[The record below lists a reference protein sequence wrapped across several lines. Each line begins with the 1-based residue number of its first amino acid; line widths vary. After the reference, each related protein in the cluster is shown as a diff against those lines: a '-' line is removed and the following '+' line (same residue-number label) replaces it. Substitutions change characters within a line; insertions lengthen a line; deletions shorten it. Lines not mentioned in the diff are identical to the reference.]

1 MEHRDI
7 LEKMSLEDKIA
18 LCSGADFFHTKE
30 MKSYGIPG
38 IMLSDGPHGLRKQ
51 MEAADHLG
59 VNQSVPATSFPT
71 AAASACSWDRELL
84 GKIGGAIAQEAAAN
98 KVSIILGPGVCI
110 KRNPTCGRNFE
121 YFSEDPFLAGKLG
134 AAFIREAQKEGIGTS
149 LKHFACNNQE
159 YKRFS
164 SNSILDERTLREIY
178 LTAFEIAVKEGEP
191 AAVMSAYNK
200 INGTYCSSNKELL
213 TDILRK
219 EWGFQG
225 TVVTDWGGMYDR
237 IEGFWAG
244 CDLTMPGGSAYMEK
258 ETMEAVKSGR
268 LEEEDLD
275 LCADRVLSLI
285 LSGAKVLEDNRS
297 YNLEEHHELARRA
310 AEQSAV
316 LLKNEDDILPLNSG
330 KRIGLIGHM
339 AKEIRYQGAGSSHIN
354 PTKLVQ
360 VTDILS
366 KVPFAKGCDENGNTT
381 EELLQKAAALAK
393 EVEIPVVFAG
403 LPESC
408 ESEGFDRKDMK
419 LPQGHNRLILAA
431 AEANPNTVVVLMSG
445 SAVEVPWFDKVK
457 SVLYMGLPG
466 QAGGEA
472 IVNLLYGKSVPV
484 GKLAETWPVNYED
497 CASVSYYGSKDAWYK
512 EGIYTGYR
520 YYDKAEVKVRFPFG
534 YGLSY
539 TKFRYS
545 DLMVEPAA
553 GKEPYRYRVTVD
565 VTNTGEVEG
574 AEIVQLYVAP
584 PAEGIFRPVRELKGF
599 VKLFLKPGESGKAE
613 FLLDRRS
620 FAVWCEGWRV
630 PEGRYRLQLGGSSR
644 NILLT
649 KELNLKGEELAVP
662 GWQRGSWYERPSGA
676 PGQQDWEKLLGR
688 KVEER
693 PLKKGRF
700 TMENTVMEMK
710 EYSFI
715 MKIMYKIIE
724 KTVAKGF
731 GGKADYS
738 NPTFRMVISSSADSS
753 LFSMK
758 ISGGMKNYMLE
769 GMLEMANGHYL
780 RGLKCMMMK
789 IK

>member
-18 LCSGADFFHTKE
+18 LCSGADFFHTKK
-30 MKSYGIPG
+30 MKQYGIPE
-38 IMLSDGPHGLRKQ
+38 IMMSDGPHGLRKQ
-51 MEAADHLG
+51 TEAADHLG

-71 AAASACSWDRELL
+71 AAASACSWDRKLL
-84 GKIGGAIAQEAAAN
+84 GRIGSAIAKEAAAN
-98 KVSIILGPGVCI
+98 KVSVVLGPGVCI

-134 AAFIREAQKEGIGTS
+134 AAFIREAQIKGIGTS

-159 YKRFS
+159 YKRFA

-191 AAVMSAYNK
+191 ATVMSAYNK

-219 EWGFQG
+219 EWGFRG
-225 TVVTDWGGMYDR
+225 TVVTDWGGICDR
-237 IEGFWAG
+237 IEGFRAG

-258 ETMEAVKSGR
+258 ETLEAVKAGE
-268 LEEEDLD
+268 LKEEDID
-275 LCADRVLSLI
+275 LCADRVLTLI
-285 LSGAKVLEDNRS
+285 FNGEKVRKGNGS
-297 YNLEEHHELARRA
+297 YNREEHHELARRA

-316 LLKNEDDILPLNSG
+316 LLKNEDSILPLNSG

-360 VTDILS
+360 VTDILA
-366 KVPFAKGCDENGNTT
+366 KVPFAKGCDANGNTT
-381 EELLQKAAALAK
+381 EELLQKAAVLAK

-419 LPQGHNRLILAA
+419 MPKGHNRLILAV
-431 AEANPNTVVVLMSG
+431 AEVNPNTVVVLMSG
-445 SAVEVPWFDKVK
+445 SAVEVPWIDKVK
-457 SVLYMGLPG
+457 AVLYMGLPG

-472 IVNLLYGKSVPV
+472 VINLLYGNAVPG
-484 GKLAETWPVNYED
+484 GKLAETWPISYED
-497 CASVSYYGSKDAWYK
+497 CASASCYGTKDAWYK

-545 DLMVEPAA
+545 ELMVRPAA
-553 GKEPYRYRVTVD
+553 GGEAYQYRVTLQ
-565 VTNTGEVEG
+565 VTNIGEVEG

-599 VKLFLKPGESGKAE
+599 VKLLLKPGETGKAE

-620 FAVWCEGWRV
+620 FAVWYGGWRV
-630 PEGRYRLQLGGSSR
+630 PEGIYQLQLGGSSR

-649 KELNLKGEELAVP
+649 EELNLKGEELAVP
-662 GWQRGSWYERPSGA
+662 GWQRGSWYEKPFGA
-676 PGQQDWEKLLGR
+676 PGQQDWEKLLGQ
-688 KVEER
+688 KVVEK

-710 EYSFI
+710 EYSLL
-715 MKIMYKIIE
+715 MKIMYKVIE

-738 NPTFRMVISSSADSS
+738 NPTFRMIISSSADSS

-758 ISGGMKNYMLE
+758 ISGGMKNYVLE
-769 GMLEMANGHYL
+769 GILEIANGHYL
-780 RGLKCMMMK
+780 RGLRYMMK
-789 IK
+789 KIK